1 LIRLLNV
8 YFPSRT
14 IFLGV
19 SEACLI
25 AVAFLVTTVVW
36 FGANDATVVLS
47 YEQGFLKI
55 LVVAT
60 VFITC
65 MYYFDLYSYPVLN
78 NPREVLTRMI
88 QTQGTVCVLLAGL
101 YYLYPPVRMGRG
113 IFLSGLVLVAML
125 LLLWRRLFLLLNT
138 LPRFAEPTLI
148 LGDGPLA
155 GPLLAELRSHPELGI
170 RVVGQL
176 NMSRGGDDGL
186 AQGSNEERLESF
198 LNMVKVYEPD
208 RIIVALGERRGTLPV
223 EALLQLKS
231 GGVRVEDGRE
241 VYETVTG
248 KVPLE
253 SLHPSWLLF
262 SPGFRV
268 SPLLLIY
275 KRIASILIS
284 SIALVLSLP
293 AMALI
298 ALAIRTDS
306 AGPVIFR
313 QKRIGR
319 GGKIFTLYKFRTMF
333 DGADQNGNHPP
344 AELSDPRFTRLGR
357 LLRRSHFDELP
368 QFFNILRGD
377 MHFVGP
383 RPFVPNQEYECLQK
397 IPYYRQRWVVTP
409 GATGWAQVNRGYC
422 VTIEDNAEK
431 LAYDLFYIK
440 NISIGLDLLILF
452 KSLKTL
458 LLGRGS
464 R

>member
-1 LIRLLNV
+1 
-8 YFPSRT
+8 
-14 IFLGV
+14 
-19 SEACLI
+19 
-25 AVAFLVTTVVW
+25 
-36 FGANDATVVLS
+36 
-47 YEQGFLKI
+47 
-55 LVVAT
+55 
-60 VFITC
+60 
-65 MYYFDLYSYPVLN
+65 
-78 NPREVLTRMI
+78 VLTRMI
-88 QTQGTVCVLLAGL
+88 QTQGTVCILLAGL

-155 GPLLAELRSHPELGI
+155 GPLMAELRSHPELGI

-176 NMSRGGDDGL
+176 NMSTGGDDGL
-186 AQGSNEERLESF
+186 AQGSNEERFESF

-231 GGVRVEDGRE
+231 GGVRVEDGNE

-397 IPYYRQRWVVTP
+397 IPYYRQRWLVTP

-452 KSLKTL
+452 QSLKTL

>member
-25 AVAFLVTTVVW
+25 AVAFLVATVVW

-88 QTQGTVCVLLAGL
+88 QTQGTVCILLAGL

-176 NMSRGGDDGL
+176 NMPTGGDDGL
-186 AQGSNEERLESF
+186 AQGSNEERFESF

-231 GGVRVEDGRE
+231 AGVRVEDGSE

-397 IPYYRQRWVVTP
+397 IPYYRQRWLVTP

-452 KSLKTL
+452 QSLKTL